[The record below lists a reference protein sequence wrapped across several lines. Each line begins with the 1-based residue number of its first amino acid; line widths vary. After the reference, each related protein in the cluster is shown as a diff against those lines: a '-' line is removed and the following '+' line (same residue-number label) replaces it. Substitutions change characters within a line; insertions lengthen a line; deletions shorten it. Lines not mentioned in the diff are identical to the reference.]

1 MDYRRLGRT
10 DLKVSAICLGTM
22 TWGKQNTEAEG
33 HQQMDYAFDHGVNF
47 MDTAEMYAVPPSAE
61 TYGKTETIIGAW
73 LKKNPG
79 KRNGM
84 ILASKMAGTGRDISY
99 VRGGNNRLDAKNVAA
114 AVDASLKRLQTDRID
129 LYQLHWPERSVN
141 IFGQLG
147 YVHNADEIWTP
158 LEETLAGLDAVIK
171 AGKVRHVGLSNE
183 TAWGCSRYLKLAE
196 QGSGPRMVSN
206 QNAYNLLNRSYE
218 VAMAEISIRED
229 CGLLAFSPLGMG
241 VLSGKYLDGKM
252 PAGSRLALFADRYKR
267 YVTPQA
273 IAATKAY
280 VDLAKQHGLDPAQ
293 MALAYVTSRRFVT
306 SNIIGATSLEQL
318 KSDIAS
324 AEISLSKEVVE
335 AVDAI
340 NKTYTYPGA

>member
-10 DLKVSAICLGTM
+10 DIKVSAICLGTM

-61 TYGKTETIIGAW
+61 TYGKTETIIGTW
-73 LKKNPG
+73 LKKNPD
-79 KRNGM
+79 KRSKI
-84 ILASKMAGTGRDISY
+84 ILATKMAGSGRDIDY
-99 VRGGNNRLDAKNVAA
+99 VRGGANRLDTKNIVA

-147 YVHNADEIWTP
+147 YVHHADEVWTP
-158 LEETLAGLDAVIK
+158 FEETLAGLDRVVK

-183 TAWGCSRYLKLAE
+183 TAWGCSRYLKLAD
-196 QGSGPRMVSN
+196 QGIGPRMVSN

-218 VAMAEISIRED
+218 VGMAEISIRED

-252 PAGSRLALFADRYKR
+252 PAGARITLFGDRYQR
-267 YVTPQA
+267 YVKPQA
-273 IAATKAY
+273 VAATKAY
-280 VDLAKQHGLDPAQ
+280 VELARKHGLDPAQ
-293 MALAYVTSRRFVT
+293 MALAFATTRDFVT

-335 AVDAI
+335 AIDAI